1 MKKEFRNKSWQSW
14 RRHDKLDTLAKLMCL
29 GLEKYI
35 KQTYPKSGMYIT
47 PDEHEEHH
55 V

>member
-1 MKKEFRNKSWQSW
+1 MKKEFRNMSWQSW
-14 RRHDKLDTLAKLMCL
+14 RRHDTLDTLAKIMCL
-29 GLEKYI
+29 VTEKYI